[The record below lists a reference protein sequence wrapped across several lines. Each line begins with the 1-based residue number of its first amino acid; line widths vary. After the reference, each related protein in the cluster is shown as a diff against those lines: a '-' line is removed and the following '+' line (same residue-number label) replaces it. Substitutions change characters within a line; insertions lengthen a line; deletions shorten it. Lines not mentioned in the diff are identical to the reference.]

1 MKKRSK
7 KSIKME
13 VVNANAAGIDI
24 GSKSHL
30 VAIGQGIDHVREY
43 GVYSSELKDLVNWLL
58 ENEVDTVA
66 MESTGDYWQ
75 NLFTELS
82 NAKIKVYLVNG
93 KYTKNPRATAPKH
106 AINS

>member
-43 GVYSSELKDLVNWLL
+43 GVYSYAYEQPRISYQ
-58 ENEVDTVA
+58 A
-66 MESTGDYWQ
+66 M
-75 NLFTELS
+75 
-82 NAKIKVYLVNG
+82 V
-93 KYTKNPRATAPKH
+93 R
-106 AINS
+106 